1 MVFFFF
7 KGKCLNEKELEKVI
21 AGKSYE
27 LSDCKARTQG
37 EKAEWRHLDG
47 YPLSGRFSAG
57 RGVGGS

>member
-1 MVFFFF
+1 M
-7 KGKCLNEKELEKVI
+7 KRNWEI